1 MNPCYCNERITRMKP
16 SASLALMT
24 RAKEMQKT
32 DAGVIGLAGGEP
44 DFPTPDRIC
53 MEAVRYLAEGY
64 THYVIGPGLPELR
77 SALQKKLAEENG
89 IYCNAADILVTPG
102 GKNAIY
108 LAITALLNEGDEV
121 MILNPAWVSYEPIVI
136 SAGGVAVNVKLDH
149 RQRYRITRETLE
161 ANCSPRTKML
171 IINYPNNPT
180 GRVLS
185 REEADALEAF
195 LLAHPEIVLLSDEI
209 YERILFDGKT
219 TVSMAS
225 YDSVKARVI
234 TVNGFSKCAAMT
246 GWRLGYLVAD
256 KYYFDP
262 IYKLYQH
269 SVSCVSGFVQKAAV
283 VALECKEELEE
294 MRRIYGQRRELFIS
308 TLNDIPGVRCDY
320 PDGAFYAWVFFNI
333 KGMTSEQICTYLMEN
348 ARVVGM
354 PGTAYGEDDVACMRF
369 SFANNTAD
377 MVEAAQRI
385 KAALLELQ
393 AQ

>member
-1 MNPCYCNERITRMKP
+1 MNPCYCNERITRMRP
-16 SASLALMT
+16 SASLTLML

-32 DAGVIGLAGGEP
+32 DTGVIGLAGGEP

-53 MEAVRYLAEGY
+53 MEAVRHLAEGY

-77 SALQKKLAEENG
+77 SALQKKLAEEND
-89 IYCNAADILVTPG
+89 IHCSADDILITPG

-108 LAITALLNEGDEV
+108 LAVNALLNEGDEV
-121 MILNPAWVSYEPIVI
+121 MILNPAWVSYEPIVL
-136 SAGGVAVNVKLDH
+136 SAGGAAVNVKLDH
-149 RQRYRITRETLE
+149 RQHYRITREVLE
-161 ANCSPRTKML
+161 ASCSPRTKML

-180 GRVLS
+180 GRVLT
-185 REEADALEAF
+185 RQEANVLEAF

-225 YDSVKARVI
+225 YDSVRERVI

-246 GWRLGYLVAD
+246 GWRLGYLVAA
-256 KYYFDP
+256 KRYFDP

-269 SVSCVSGFVQKAAV
+269 SVSCVSGFIQKAAV
-283 VALECKEELEE
+283 TALECREELEE
-294 MRRIYGQRRELFIS
+294 MRRIYAQRRELFIS
-308 TLNDIPGVRCDY
+308 TLNEIPGVHCDY
-320 PDGAFYAWVFFNI
+320 PEGAFYAWVFFDI
-333 KGMTSEQICTYLMEN
+333 TGMTSEEICTYLMEK

-354 PGTAYGEDDVACMRF
+354 PGTAYGESDAACMRF

-377 MVEAAQRI
+377 MAEAAQRI
-385 KAALLELQ
+385 KHALLAL
-393 AQ
+393 